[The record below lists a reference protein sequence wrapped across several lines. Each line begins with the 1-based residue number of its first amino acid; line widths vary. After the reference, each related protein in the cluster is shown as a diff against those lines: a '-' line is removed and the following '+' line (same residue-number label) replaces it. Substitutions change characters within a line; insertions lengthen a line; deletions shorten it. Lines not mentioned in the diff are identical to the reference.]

1 MLHWAVPL
9 AWLCTFHNVGGN
21 IALPGKALELACI
34 HGLAWRLD
42 CPLFHLLDWARGR
55 FLLCEHL
62 VVEFNLRIRFHTSL
76 HFLLGSRLSLFVMNC
91 VLAGSLDLS
100 IHVSVE
106 SMSIVVQ
113 FILQVHNRLALFS
126 ATATLDWL
134 LILALGRLLQLNLVL
149 LFKLVLELIDFTLSL
164 LNYS

>member
-1 MLHWAVPL
+1 
-9 AWLCTFHNVGGN
+9 
-21 IALPGKALELACI
+21 
-34 HGLAWRLD
+34 
-42 CPLFHLLDWARGR
+42 
-55 FLLCEHL
+55 
-62 VVEFNLRIRFHTSL
+62 
-76 HFLLGSRLSLFVMNC
+76 MNC